1 MLNIHKCIV
10 ILVYCVVLVN
20 VVIKLCIIL
29 FHVKSA
35 SFDFVVHSIQ
45 KFKTPKTITYDYIHF
60 RNMRKYFDNHKNV
73 VP

>member
-20 VVIKLCIIL
+20 VVIELCVIL

-45 KFKTPKTITYDYIHF
+45 KFKTPKTKTNPENNNI
-60 RNMRKYFDNHKNV
+60 
-73 VP
+73 